1 MPKEYKTDLTIMNDG
16 KKVVSGTI
24 RVNHPLIYKGL
35 KFCQATYGIAGVS
48 DLLIGAKN
56 NKTGEKTALNPN
68 IMKKVPLPGS
78 NASFAIARF
87 VTDQDGMGPAV
98 LGVLLEPGKAQH
110 DIFWIFQNGHN
121 INQQQKSGFTFTL
134 DSFSRLYYTGIQVS
148 KDPGVPLVWIG
159 FCLIMMGFILSL
171 FFTHKRIWMKI
182 SGSQDKYE
190 ISIAAS
196 VSKNRKSFEE
206 QLAGLIREAAV
217 EQTK

>member
-1 MPKEYKTDLTIMNDG
+1 
-16 KKVVSGTI
+16 
-24 RVNHPLIYKGL
+24 
-35 KFCQATYGIAGVS
+35 
-48 DLLIGAKN
+48 
-56 NKTGEKTALNPN
+56 
-68 IMKKVPLPGS
+68 MKKVSLPGS

-87 VTDQDGMGPAV
+87 VTDHGGMGPAV

-182 SGSQDKYE
+182 SGFARINMKFPLPP
-190 ISIAAS
+190 AL
-196 VSKNRKSFEE
+196 VRTGKPLRKSWK
-206 QLAGLIREAAV
+206 GLTGKITV
-217 EQTK
+217 E